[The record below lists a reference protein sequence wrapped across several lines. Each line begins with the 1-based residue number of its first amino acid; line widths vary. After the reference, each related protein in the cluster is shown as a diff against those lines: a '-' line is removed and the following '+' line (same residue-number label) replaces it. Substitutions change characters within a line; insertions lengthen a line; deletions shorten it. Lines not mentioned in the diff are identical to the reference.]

1 MITSGCNL
9 SNKDSPSFL
18 KTNQIPGIQKYETNY
33 LIDGRIKFKNKDV
46 SYSGEMTIQMFNNSD
61 FKLDVFTPL
70 VGTTLYTISANSK
83 NFLLINFQEKYYIK
97 ENNNA
102 EVRHKWLGMDLTQIE
117 LKWLILG
124 KIPLGNNTWIVHKLS
139 KNKYRILKGST
150 ELIFHLNSMGH
161 IENMEKFKNGLLEY
175 NAEIK
180 IYKKYVNKY
189 FPRKIIIEDYSKK
202 NHWKII
208 ISNIQTQSRNI
219 KALDFNPPKYLKEF
233 TENQ

>member
-1 MITSGCNL
+1 LITSGCNL

-208 ISNIQTQSRNI
+208 ISDIQTLSRDI